1 MRNREAARY
10 ARWAAIAAA
19 LMALGVASV
28 YVERALQRA
37 RARRAAPAA
46 VPATVERQSAQFTFS
61 KVEQDRTVFTIR
73 ASHATQ
79 FRDADR
85 ALLEDVWIT
94 IYGRDGKRNDN
105 IHTRECSYEPQSG
118 MARCEGEVQIDI
130 EGAPATP
137 GQPPAKTLE
146 LKTSNLSFNRE
157 TGEASTPAAVE
168 FHFPAGQGRGVG
180 VAYSTR
186 DAVVRVEHAVEF
198 DLSASDRTGGLPVTA
213 SGSSLEIRSKERTVV
228 LRGPAIVRQGSRE
241 MSADRI
247 SVELDE
253 NNRARRAVAEGHPQ
267 IRATEGGGKIAVSA
281 ARFEGRLN
289 PAGWVESVIAEGDL
303 KGTRQT
309 AGGSDRFSAARAEF
323 SMLPQSNLVKEMTA
337 SGGVTAELQ
346 QGGASHLLKTEALRV
361 TFSTGGRLGESA
373 GRAMSGAA
381 VTTADRQR
389 VKSAETLAPATIESR
404 SGDDT
409 TTLAAKKFAAQ
420 LGEDGRLEKLFGH
433 SGVEVRR
440 QIGRAA
446 PQAISAEELAATFG
460 AKGEWDTV
468 EESGNVRFEQDDR
481 RASAARA
488 RIVRAT
494 DTITL
499 DGSPVISDAMSRT
512 TAASA
517 VINQKTGELR
527 AAGGVVS
534 TYLPAARGDAVSLG
548 LGAAHISA
556 DALSGSATSGHVVYA
571 GHARLWQGESVLDAD
586 QIELWREDKKMQ
598 AAGRVVAV
606 FPQASSP
613 FALPLGRS
621 GGTAQGPTAGPT
633 LWKVRAP
640 VLTYWGDQ
648 GRAHLEGGVTA
659 SSAQGSLESRTLDV
673 FLGGA
678 APAQAPAPPGIAISS
693 GGRQLSRVLAQGNVV
708 VRQGSRR
715 GMAEQA
721 EYTAAEGKFVLSG
734 GQPTISDDSSN
745 TATGHSLTF
754 YVASDT
760 ILVDSQEGSR
770 TLTKHRVEK

>member
-1 MRNREAARY
+1 LRNREAARY

-346 QGGASHLLKTEALRV
+346 QGGAHPHLRHAH
-361 TFSTGGRLGESA
+361 
-373 GRAMSGAA
+373 
-381 VTTADRQR
+381 Q
-389 VKSAETLAPATIESR
+389 
-404 SGDDT
+404 
-409 TTLAAKKFAAQ
+409 
-420 LGEDGRLEKLFGH
+420 
-433 SGVEVRR
+433 
-440 QIGRAA
+440 
-446 PQAISAEELAATFG
+446 
-460 AKGEWDTV
+460 
-468 EESGNVRFEQDDR
+468 
-481 RASAARA
+481 
-488 RIVRAT
+488 
-494 DTITL
+494 
-499 DGSPVISDAMSRT
+499 
-512 TAASA
+512 
-517 VINQKTGELR
+517 
-527 AAGGVVS
+527 GGV
-534 TYLPAARGDAVSLG
+534 
-548 LGAAHISA
+548 
-556 DALSGSATSGHVVYA
+556 
-571 GHARLWQGESVLDAD
+571 
-586 QIELWREDKKMQ
+586 
-598 AAGRVVAV
+598 
-606 FPQASSP
+606 
-613 FALPLGRS
+613 
-621 GGTAQGPTAGPT
+621 
-633 LWKVRAP
+633 
-640 VLTYWGDQ
+640 
-648 GRAHLEGGVTA
+648 
-659 SSAQGSLESRTLDV
+659 
-673 FLGGA
+673 
-678 APAQAPAPPGIAISS
+678 
-693 GGRQLSRVLAQGNVV
+693 
-708 VRQGSRR
+708 
-715 GMAEQA
+715 
-721 EYTAAEGKFVLSG
+721 
-734 GQPTISDDSSN
+734 
-745 TATGHSLTF
+745 
-754 YVASDT
+754 
-760 ILVDSQEGSR
+760 
-770 TLTKHRVEK
+770 